1 MFIIAVSKLSKNL
14 SRQVVDALLKTVNK
28 RISPASRRIT
38 AASINKIEPGDFDV
52 FDMSLFKCVNP
63 KCCKT
68 GSK

>member
-1 MFIIAVSKLSKNL
+1 MVFFAVSKLSKNL

-28 RISPASRRIT
+28 HAGGAGRVATAST
-38 AASINKIEPGDFDV
+38 NKIEPGDFDV

-68 GSK
+68 GPK